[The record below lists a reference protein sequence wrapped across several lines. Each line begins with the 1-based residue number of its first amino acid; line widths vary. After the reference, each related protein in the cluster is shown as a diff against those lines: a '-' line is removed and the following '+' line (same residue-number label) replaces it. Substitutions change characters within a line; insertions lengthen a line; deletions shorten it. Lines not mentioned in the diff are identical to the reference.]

1 MGERPDR
8 SVFQPKFNRSLRVE
22 TAPTERTDELG
33 ALALRET
40 AEQIGVL
47 EVLSELYD
55 PRNPDRVT
63 YPLTDL
69 VLTRLVLLCQGWTDQ
84 DDADALRDDPA
95 LRTAVASGRG
105 EAVVDRP
112 LCSQPTVSR
121 MMGVL
126 GYDYNRD
133 VLAQGQ
139 LKVSLQRA
147 LSERGLGQRLTLDV
161 DSFPVLAHGH
171 QEGAAYNGYYQEVI
185 FHPLLVFS
193 DTGDLL
199 AIDLR
204 PGNVATSSDVR
215 LFLEPVLG
223 AVQQSYGEVWLRSDS
238 GFADGELFD
247 WLEQQQVRYTC
258 ALRSNPVLVRSCHAW
273 RDRISRKW
281 AADRVPG
288 AELREATFEFVYRA
302 GEWSRARRV
311 VAVLVERK
319 DADGTVHEA
328 LFFLCTNQSRRR
340 ATQAQ
345 LLSHYRQ
352 RGCAEARI
360 GEFVGQVLPN
370 LSSHTHD
377 RNEAT
382 LRLAALAY
390 QVMHALRRRLET
402 QQQRGLSLR
411 RLRER
416 VLSMSARC
424 VRHARRLLFR
434 VSEALGPVW
443 TALAEV
449 LSALPQRPAAPEG
462 SR

>member
-8 SVFQPKFNRSLRVE
+8 SAFQPEFNRSLRVE
-22 TAPTERTDELG
+22 TAPADRTDELG

-40 AEQIGVL
+40 AEQMGVL
-47 EVLSELYD
+47 SVLSELYD
-55 PRNPDRVT
+55 PRDPDRVT
-63 YPLTDL
+63 YPLADL
-69 VLTRLVLLCQGWTDQ
+69 VLTRLLLLGQGWTDQ

-95 LRTAVASGRG
+95 LRAAVATGRG

-133 VLAQGQ
+133 VLADG
-139 LKVSLQRA
+139 LLTVSLQRVS
-147 LSERGLGQRLTLDV
+147 SERARSERLTLDV

-171 QEGAAYNGYYQEVI
+171 QEGAAYNGSYQEVI
-185 FHPLLVFS
+185 FHPLLVLA

-215 LFLEPVLG
+215 LLLEPVLFE
-223 AVQQSYGEVWLRSDS
+223 VRQHYGEVWLRSDS
-238 GFADGELFD
+238 GFADGALFD
-247 WLEQQQVRYTC
+247 WLDTQQVRYLC
-258 ALRSNPVLVRSCHAW
+258 ALRSNAVLLRSCAAW
-273 RDRISRKW
+273 RERTSRKW
-281 AADRVPG
+281 AAQRAPG
-288 AELREATFEFVYRA
+288 SDLREACFEFSYRA
-302 GEWSRARRV
+302 GDWKRARRV
-311 VAVLVERK
+311 LAVLVERRDK
-319 DADGTVHEA
+319 DGSVHEA
-328 LFFLCTNQSRRR
+328 LFFLCTNLSRRR

-345 LLSHYRQ
+345 LLQHYRQ

-390 QVMHALRRRLET
+390 EVLHALRRRLET
-402 QQQRGLSLR
+402 LQQRGLSLR

-424 VRHARRLLFR
+424 VRHARRVWFR
-434 VSEALGPVW
+434 VTQTLGAAW
-443 TALAEV
+443 QQLAAA
-449 LSALPQRPAAPEG
+449 LSAPPEPVAASEG

>member
-1 MGERPDR
+1 
-8 SVFQPKFNRSLRVE
+8 
-22 TAPTERTDELG
+22 
-33 ALALRET
+33 
-40 AEQIGVL
+40 
-47 EVLSELYD
+47 
-55 PRNPDRVT
+55 
-63 YPLTDL
+63 
-69 VLTRLVLLCQGWTDQ
+69 VLTRLLLLGQGWTDQ
-84 DDADALRDDPA
+84 DDADALRCDPA
-95 LRTAVASGRG
+95 LRASVATGRG
-105 EAVVDRP
+105 EAVLDRP

-133 VLAQGQ
+133 VLADG
-139 LKVSLQRA
+139 LRTVSLQRA
-147 LSERGLGQRLTLDV
+147 LSERACGERLVLDV

-185 FHPLLVFS
+185 FHPLAVWA

-215 LFLEPVLG
+215 LLLEPVLC
-223 AVQQSYGEVWLRSDS
+223 AVEQHDGEVWLRSDS

-247 WLEQQQVRYTC
+247 WLEQQQVRYIC
-258 ALRSNPVLVRSCHAW
+258 ALRSNAVLVRSCNAW
-273 RDRISRKW
+273 RERMSRKW
-281 AADRVPG
+281 GSGRVPG
-288 AELREATFEFVYRA
+288 AFLREATFEFFYRA

-319 DADGTVHEA
+319 EADGTVNEA
-328 LFFLCTNQSRRR
+328 LFFLCTNLSRRQ
-340 ATQAQ
+340 ATQAH
-345 LLSHYRQ
+345 LLQHYRQ

-360 GEFVGQVLPN
+360 GEFVGNVLPN
-370 LSSHTHD
+370 LSSHTHE

-390 QVMHALRRRLET
+390 EVLHALRRRLET
-402 QQQRGLSLR
+402 LQKRGLSLR

-424 VRHARRLLFR
+424 VRHARRVLFR
-434 VSEALGPVW
+434 VTETLGAAW
-443 TALAEV
+443 RELAAA
-449 LSALPQRPAAPEG
+449 LSAPPEPVAASEG